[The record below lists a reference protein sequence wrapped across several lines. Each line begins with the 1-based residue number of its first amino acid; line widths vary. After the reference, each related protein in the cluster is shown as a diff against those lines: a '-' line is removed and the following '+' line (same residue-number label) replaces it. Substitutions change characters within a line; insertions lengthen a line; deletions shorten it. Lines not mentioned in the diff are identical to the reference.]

1 MVLVS
6 IGRTVIVQ
14 EIPEMVIVDVRCHHC
29 GRGNSYPVL
38 PQYSDPRFVE
48 KLKYDYDRFKKEVRL
63 MQADVKE
70 LAEEC
75 LRAGVVPERMRR
87 LDSMLADLKA
97 IIEWAKEND
106 RATGAD

>member
-1 MVLVS
+1 M
-6 IGRTVIVQ
+6 IVQ
-14 EIPEMVIVDVRCHHC
+14 EIPEMVIFDVRCHHC

-38 PQYSDPRFVE
+38 PQYSDPRFVQ